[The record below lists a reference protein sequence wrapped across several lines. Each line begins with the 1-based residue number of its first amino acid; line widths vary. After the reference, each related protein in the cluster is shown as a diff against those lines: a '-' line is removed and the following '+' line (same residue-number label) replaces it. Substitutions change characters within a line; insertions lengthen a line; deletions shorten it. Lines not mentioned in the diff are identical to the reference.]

1 MGTKT
6 PYIVML
12 SFMIFLML
20 NCNKEPLMAGNTMDN
35 SKQYKI
41 KIMIGDNSL
50 TATLDDS
57 PTTRDFIAL
66 LPLDLTLEDYAGMEK
81 ISYLPKKLSKDDS
94 PAGCDP
100 SVGDI
105 TYYAPWDNLA
115 IFYND
120 FGYANGLIKLGKIY
134 QKADDTLRF
143 WECVHN
149 ASSRKSVSILR

>member
-12 SFMIFLML
+12 SFMIFFML

-41 KIMIGDNSL
+41 KITIGDTSL
-50 TATLDDS
+50 AATLDDNS
-57 PTTRDFIAL
+57 TTRDFIAL
-66 LPLDLTLEDYAGMEK
+66 LPLDLTLEDYAGTEK
-81 ISYLPKKLSKDDS
+81 ISYLPKKLSKEDA

-105 TYYAPWDNLA
+105 TYYAPWGNLA

-120 FGYANGLIKLGKIY
+120 FGYANGLIKLGKID
-134 QKADDTLRF
+134 QGVEELNKAGSL
-143 WECVHN
+143 N
-149 ASSRKSVSILR
+149 VSIELIK